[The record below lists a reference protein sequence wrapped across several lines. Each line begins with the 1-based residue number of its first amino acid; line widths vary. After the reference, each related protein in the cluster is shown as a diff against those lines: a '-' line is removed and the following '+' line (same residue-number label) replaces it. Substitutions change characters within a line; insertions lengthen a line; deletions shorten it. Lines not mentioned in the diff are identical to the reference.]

1 MGSMIITYY
10 GVEFVKLQFGDVV
23 VGMNPIS
30 KESKHKS
37 GRFASDVALVSLN
50 HKDFSGAENLSFGD
64 KKPFVVNGPGEYE
77 INGITIGGF
86 PSKSLYEGKE
96 RINTVYVISLEE
108 MRICHLGAL
117 SDEELASNVTE
128 HLEDVDVLFVSVSG
142 SGLLTPAQ
150 AYKIC
155 VDIGPKI
162 VIPLFFGDDKEKN
175 LKAFLKEAG
184 SEEIKPVEKLTL
196 KKKDLEGKDGE
207 IVVLSPVIS

>member
-1 MGSMIITYY
+1 MIITYY

-37 GRFASDVALVSLN
+37 GRFASDVALISLN

-96 RINTVYVISLEE
+96 RINTVYVVSLEE

-117 SDEELASNVTE
+117 SDEELASSVTE
-128 HLEDVDVLFVSVSG
+128 HLEDVDVLFVSIG
-142 SGLLTPAQ
+142 GPDLLTPAQ

-155 VDIGPKI
+155 IDIGPKI
-162 VIPLFFGDDKEKN
+162 VIPMSFGDDKEKN

-184 SEEIKPVEKLTL
+184 SEEIKPIEKLTL